1 MYDKKYYKKHEDGSF
16 QSAKCIIGY
25 INTFYNFKS
34 AVDFG
39 CGMGTWCNVMESFNK
54 EDYLGID
61 QHDYSSEYMLIS
73 QEKYLK
79 YDLCY
84 PLSLSRKY
92 DIAISVE
99 VAEHIDSKYAGIF
112 IGNLCR
118 HSDVILF
125 SAALPNQGGT
135 GHINEQPCSYWKQIF
150 ERFKYRAIDCIRP
163 VFWNNKTIEVW
174 YRNNSILYINEQIY
188 NEFIKLIPTQIHPLD
203 IVHPEMLERILK
215 KRGLNNG

>member
-1 MYDKKYYKKHEDGSF
+1 MYDKNYYKKHEDGSL
-16 QSAKCIIGY
+16 QSAIRIISY
-25 INTFYNFKS
+25 IKTFYNFKS

-39 CGMGTWCNVMESFNK
+39 CGIGTWCNVMESINIGNC
-54 EDYLGID
+54 LGID

-73 QEKYLK
+73 QENYLK
-79 YDLCY
+79 YDLRN
-84 PLSLSRKY
+84 PLSLTRKY

-99 VAEHIDSKYAGIF
+99 VAEHIDNKYAKIF

-150 ERFKYRAIDCIRP
+150 EKYKYRAIDCIRP
-163 VFWNNKTIEVW
+163 VFWNDDTIEIW
-174 YRNNSILYINEQIY
+174 YRNNSILYVNEQLY
-188 NEFIKLIPTQIHPLD
+188 NDFIKIIPMQVHPLD
-203 IVHPEMLERILK
+203 IVHPEMLARILK
-215 KRGLNNG
+215 KERFK